1 MENMIYADGYV
12 NKNGAIVIPGVS
24 LEDGTDVEVV
34 IHVCPGRLE
43 VAIFPTDEDDSPE
56 DTDEGFLDE

>member
-12 NKNGAIVIPGVS
+12 NKNGAIVIPSVN

-34 IHVCPGRLE
+34 IHVCLGRLE
-43 VAIFPTDEDDSPE
+43 VAIFPADEDDTPE